1 MSEDQSTTP
10 IDSETERK
18 RRQAAS
24 MRAWRKANPD
34 KVAAANARARANYDP
49 EQRARNRENCRK
61 WYEANQSEEQ
71 RKARDRARAVTKELK
86 KARRDK
92 ARSTPEARAKHAA
105 ETRAYYAA
113 NRDRIRAREKFRN
126 QRLKATVGPYW
137 LKYKYGLT
145 TETLNAM
152 IEAQDNRCLCCRT
165 QFGLFKAHQPYVDHC
180 HKTGRVRGIL
190 CNQCN
195 SLLGK
200 ANDQPKILRACA
212 RYLERFAKQF

>member
-1 MSEDQSTTP
+1 MSEDQSITS
-10 IDSETERK
+10 IDSETARK
-18 RRQAAS
+18 ARKAANSKRYREAHKEEIKAREKARNALPENQAA
-24 MRAWRKANPD
+24 N
-34 KVAAANARARANYDP
+34 RARC
-49 EQRARNRENCRK
+49 RE
-61 WYEANQSEEQ
+61 WYKSNQSEEQ
-71 RKARDRARAVTKELK
+71 IKARERARAITKELK

-113 NRDRIRAREKFRN
+113 NRDRIRARERFRN

-212 RYLERFAKQF
+212 RYLERFAKQS